1 MTMILLISFKLVAW
15 LILHLIV
22 NNLVSVI
29 ITFTVW
35 WRVLITILLWIWMW
49 EINIAT
55 LFLMLVSDTTRAII
69 GSKENLRVISLRK
82 QIWDLILLPLWL
94 EDKWNKKQ
102 LEKMSISWVPEVNL
116 LLRESKKGKTLLNLL
131 SMLTIRLLI
140 FKH

>member
-1 MTMILLISFKLVAW
+1 MILLIPFKLVAW

-102 LEKMSISWVPEVNL
+102 LEKISISWVPEVNL

-131 SMLTIRLLI
+131 FMLTIRLLI

>member
-1 MTMILLISFKLVAW
+1 MTMILLIPFKLVAW

-102 LEKMSISWVPEVNL
+102 LEKISISWVPEVNL

-131 SMLTIRLLI
+131 FMLTIRLLI

>member
-1 MTMILLISFKLVAW
+1 MTMILLIPFKLVAW

>member
-1 MTMILLISFKLVAW
+1 
-15 LILHLIV
+15 
-22 NNLVSVI
+22 
-29 ITFTVW
+29 
-35 WRVLITILLWIWMW
+35 MW

-102 LEKMSISWVPEVNL
+102 LEKISISWVPEVNL

-131 SMLTIRLLI
+131 FMLTIRLLI

>member
-102 LEKMSISWVPEVNL
+102 LEKISISWVPEVNL

-131 SMLTIRLLI
+131 FMLTIRLLI